1 MCEGG
6 AELNSDCLSIR
17 EFLHEERT
25 CAWSVHL
32 YVPNAKAIPGTPSV
46 FHKAFVQWK
55 GNRVCQKLVDKA
67 IQGSGVRSRVQRES
81 INENHRQGKKRL
93 PP

>member
-6 AELNSDCLSIR
+6 AELNLDCLSIR

-32 YVPNAKAIPGTPSV
+32 YVPNANAIPGTLHV

-55 GNRVCQKLVDKA
+55 GSSA
-67 IQGSGVRSRVQRES
+67 PEAGGQGYPGIRSQE
-81 INENHRQGKKRL
+81 
-93 PP
+93 